1 MAITKA
7 RYWVGV
13 LYPENMREDWENE
26 IGDLLQLP
34 YAYCVHD
41 KDLDNDKDERKK
53 HLHLIVVFPNTTT
66 YKHALSVFEELSAAG
81 KSCLNKIEAVI
92 NIRSKFNYLIH
103 DTETCRKENKY
114 LYDKSERIVG
124 NNFDIG
130 SYEQVSAQE
139 KLDKAQELAD
149 LLMKNRFVDFGE
161 FYMYVMS
168 NFDNS
173 YFEIIKTNSG
183 FYERLTKS
191 NYQAIC
197 RERKR
202 VQDEEIKKLL
212 TKEKV
217 EQEK

>member
-1 MAITKA
+1 MINKA

-13 LYPENMREDWENE
+13 LYPENMRESWEYE

-41 KDLDNDKDERKK
+41 KDLDNDDDERKL
-53 HLHLIVVFPNTTT
+53 HVHLIIVFPNTTT
-66 YKHALSVFEELSAAG
+66 YKHAMSVFDVLSADG
-81 KSCLNKIEAVI
+81 RSCLNKIEAVI

-103 DTETCRKENKY
+103 DTETCRKKNKY
-114 LYDKSERIVG
+114 LYNKSERIVG

-130 SYEQVSAQE
+130 SYEQVTAQE
-139 KLDKAQELAD
+139 KLDKAKELAD
-149 LLMKNRFVDFGE
+149 ILMREKFIDFGE

-168 NFDNS
+168 NYDDS

-191 NYQAIC
+191 NYQVFY
-197 RERKR
+197 REKAREK
-202 VQDEEIKKLL
+202 QEEIKNLL
-212 TKEKV
+212 NKSEQKEK
-217 EQEK
+217 